1 MAPSPLNL
9 SLRIGL
15 LGLVVLVGVALWN
28 PAGDFWHGVEFPKA
42 QCEAYDATALKAA
55 TTLSESVYAPEK
67 LARLF
72 REPQNTVS
80 NLAYAVVG
88 LAILLAGRRPASRAL
103 GCAGIIL
110 GWGSGI
116 YHALLL
122 PEWRMIDILG
132 VYAVLFC
139 LLLVGAVALVPW
151 FARRAVELSGAILT
165 WGFAIYT
172 GVHRNDVRI
181 GGVKIFDST
190 YVMVVSVALGCLLAL
205 LASRRASNRARY
217 WRAVAVLAVTAPLAF
232 IGGQGDRYGGFL
244 ASPQAIIQ
252 GHAMWHV
259 LGAVTILA
267 AYEVFAA
274 TGFDRST
281 LTQERVPTN

>member
-1 MAPSPLNL
+1 MTPSPLDR

-15 LGLVVLVGVALWN
+15 FGLVALVGVALWN
-28 PAGDFWHGVEFPKA
+28 PAGNFWFGVEFPKA
-42 QCEAYDATALKAA
+42 QCEAYDPVALKSA
-55 TTLSESVYAPEK
+55 TTLSESVYAPVK

-103 GCAGIIL
+103 GWAGIFL

-116 YHALLL
+116 YHASLL
-122 PEWRMIDILG
+122 PEWRMVDILG

-139 LLLVGAVALVPW
+139 LLFVGVVALVPW
-151 FARRAVELSGAILT
+151 FTRRAFELTGAILT

-172 GVHRNDVRI
+172 GVHRNDIRV

-205 LASRRASNRARY
+205 LASRRANNRTGY
-217 WRAVAVLAVTAPLAF
+217 WRAVAVLAVTAPVAF

-244 ASPQAIIQ
+244 ASPQAMIQ
-252 GHAMWHV
+252 GHAAWHV
-259 LGAVTILA
+259 LGAAAILA
-267 AYEVFAA
+267 AYEVFVA

-281 LTQERVPTN
+281 LTPEQVPND